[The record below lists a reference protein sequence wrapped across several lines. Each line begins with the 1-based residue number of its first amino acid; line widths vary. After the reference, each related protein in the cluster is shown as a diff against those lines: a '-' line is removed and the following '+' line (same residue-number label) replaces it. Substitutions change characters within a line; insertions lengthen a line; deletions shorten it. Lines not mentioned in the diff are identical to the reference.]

1 LHELSQTHLDSI
13 KITRGLGYRYIWI
26 DSLCII
32 QDSPEDWRNQ
42 STQMAAIYGD
52 STCNI
57 VAKGPSSHSGCFVRR
72 NPLMRRPCQLRQF
85 GDQDQSHGIYAHPYS
100 TATYNSYP
108 MDYYST
114 NAPLLQRAWVQQER
128 LLSPRILY
136 FGDPD
141 IHWECCTIQASESCH
156 WVRQTTIT
164 ALAKSFHSKPP
175 LSPNSSLSMTGAKP
189 ITPVSSTN
197 SGTMAWHYQRL
208 RSGEIDI
215 RKGQNVCL
223 SRHCYRN
230 PASHWPYVYGGP
242 VEGASSPRH
251 VVVQDGRP
259 RAQ

>member
-1 LHELSQTHLDSI
+1 MHELSQTHLDSI

-26 DSLCII
+26 DSICII

-136 FGDPD
+136 FGVPD
-141 IHWECCTIQASESCH
+141 IHWECCTIQTSESWPLGPPNDDH
-156 WVRQTTIT
+156 GFGEVFPLKTAFESELKPFNDWSETDHSRFIHELWHNGMALSEIT
-164 ALAKSFHSKPP
+164 
-175 LSPNSSLSMTGAKP
+175 
-189 ITPVSSTN
+189 
-197 SGTMAWHYQRL
+197 QR
-208 RSGEIDI
+208 
-215 RKGQNVCL
+215 
-223 SRHCYRN
+223 RN
-230 PASHWPYVYGGP
+230 
-242 VEGASSPRH
+242 
-251 VVVQDGRP
+251 
-259 RAQ
+259 

>member
-1 LHELSQTHLDSI
+1 VI
-13 KITRGLGYRYIWI
+13 KINHTASTHIRTLLQLTIPIPWTTILRTRLFCSGLG
-26 DSLCII
+26 
-32 QDSPEDWRNQ
+32 
-42 STQMAAIYGD
+42 
-52 STCNI
+52 
-57 VAKGPSSHSGCFVRR
+57 SSK
-72 NPLMRRPCQLRQF
+72 N
-85 GDQDQSHGIYAHPYS
+85 
-100 TATYNSYP
+100 
-108 MDYYST
+108 DYYRLAFYISVVRTST
-114 NAPLLQRAWVQQER
+114 GNVAQSKH
-128 LLSPRILY
+128 LSP
-136 FGDPD
+136 G
-141 IHWECCTIQASESCH
+141 H

-175 LSPNSSLSMTGAKP
+175 LSPNTSLSMTGAKP

-208 RSGEIDI
+208 HSGEIDI

-230 PASHWPYVYGGP
+230 PTSHWPYVYGGP